1 MLLQA
6 RVVGTVP
13 TQKRKKA
20 PIRGVTSAL
29 LYEVVFEVSG
39 YRGTVELFALGSLG
53 GSHAKEPARPLKKG
67 R

>member
-1 MLLQA
+1 
-6 RVVGTVP
+6 VVGTVP

-39 YRGTVELFALGSLG
+39 
-53 GSHAKEPARPLKKG
+53 
-67 R
+67 